1 MLELLYR
8 AARKLKRTNFPGHG
22 LLNLMY
28 YDPETVVLH
37 QANLDYVVVDG
48 CKFFMSDQIDSIQ
61 RVRGNPWFA
70 NVRETDTVVDIG
82 ANIGAICIPLAQTA
96 KRVLAIEPLF
106 SQELFDNIQLNGMK
120 HIVVLKMGVGEWEPH
135 QHFEFGPRQGE
146 APCIPFADISPTLGF
161 PIDFLKMDCEG
172 CEWSIQPEEMKG
184 IRELRIEF
192 HMRRGHK
199 KQDSTA
205 FKKWRQWLEDNNYSY
220 TIGRR
225 SLYGPELVC
234 LQKKMPP
241 IIPFYDYFLVN
252 ASRREG

>member
-1 MLELLYR
+1 MMELLYR
-8 AARKLKRTNFPGHG
+8 AARKLKRSNFPGHG

-48 CKFFMSDQIDSIQ
+48 CKFFVSDQIDSIQ

-82 ANIGAICIPLAQTA
+82 ANIGAIAIPLAQTA

-106 SQELFDNIQLNGMK
+106 CEELWDNAQLNGLK
-120 HIVVLKMGVGEWEPH
+120 HVIVLRSGIGPSAVS
-135 QHFEFGPRQGE
+135 QRFEFGPRSGE
-146 APCIPFADISPTLGF
+146 APCMPFSKAKAMLNM

-172 CEWSIQPEEMKG
+172 CEWSIQPVEMAG

-199 KQDSTA
+199 KEDTA
-205 FKKWRQWLEDNNYSY
+205 AFAKWKQWLDDNNYTY
-220 TIGRR
+220 TIGRMK
-225 SLYGPELVC
+225 V
-234 LQKKMPP
+234 PP
-241 IIPFYDYFLVN
+241 CVPFYDYFLLN
-252 ASRREG
+252 ASRREE